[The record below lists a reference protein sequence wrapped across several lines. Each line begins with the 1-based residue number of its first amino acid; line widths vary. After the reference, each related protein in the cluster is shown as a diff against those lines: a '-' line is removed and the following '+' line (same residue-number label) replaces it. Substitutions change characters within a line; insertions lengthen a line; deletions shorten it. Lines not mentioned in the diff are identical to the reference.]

1 MLYKKNTDS
10 AANKIR
16 INFPVFSQTGC
27 NQVAKKK
34 KDWMDVFSGKSYLSK
49 NKMKKS
55 IVFDN
60 NSFSAGMEIKNV
72 GMIAFQFP
80 EFVCMQSKGKK
91 CLKESSIKK

>member
-1 MLYKKNTDS
+1 
-10 AANKIR
+10 
-16 INFPVFSQTGC
+16 
-27 NQVAKKK
+27 
-34 KDWMDVFSGKSYLSK
+34 MDVYSGKSYLSK

-91 CLKESSIKK
+91 GLKESSIKKCKN